1 MSLPST
7 SSSLPPHNTKQGQ
20 SVHFCSIVY
29 TLLLISSSTKLHVL
43 ICGFFVY
50 TEDSDEDLFTV
61 PDVESG
67 PSSSA
72 GKQQLEAELQQ
83 QSTSSGHG
91 EGPPKNRKGRN
102 PADREYR
109 RLKRYN

>member
-1 MSLPST
+1 MD
-7 SSSLPPHNTKQGQ
+7 
-20 SVHFCSIVY
+20 
-29 TLLLISSSTKLHVL
+29 
-43 ICGFFVY
+43 FFL

-61 PDVESG
+61 PDVESE
-67 PSSSA
+67 PCNSA
-72 GKQQLEAELQQ
+72 GKQQQQGAELQLQLRQ

-109 RLKRYN
+109 TLKRYN